1 MYFLKKKKNKTKQ
14 CFMVPVCLICS
25 TGNFMKDKTM
35 FKKLY
40 SPIVYGILLK
50 IDIF

>member
-1 MYFLKKKKNKTKQ
+1 
-14 CFMVPVCLICS
+14 MVPVCLICS

-40 SPIVYGILLK
+40 SLTK
-50 IDIF
+50 IQQKLPKTSPQNLHKYDQKTLR